1 MVPVSDADI
10 IPFPSHSVTKD
21 EEAEAEIIT
30 LAEDEEEE
38 QVTEYL
44 EGQVVDDEWAI
55 DEETEWESEPDMFTE
70 ADGQWVWLPHEED
83 PTGDVPVGMVAFT
96 IATRCR
102 WLHRHL
108 ADGLRAPQTCCYS
121 VLVSTARLPG
131 PVRTPRH
138 WLAEVT

>member
-1 MVPVSDADI
+1 VSDADI
-10 IPFPSHSVTKD
+10 IPFPSHSVTV
-21 EEAEAEIIT
+21 EPIT
-30 LAEDEEEE
+30 EHDEEE
-38 QVTEYL
+38 QVADEEALAEYL
-44 EGQVVDDEWAI
+44 EGQVVDDEWAT

-102 WLHRHL
+102 WMHRHL